1 MATTPKE
8 VVQMQ
13 VPAVPRMPSATSVY
27 DPGAVD
33 QTNNILR
40 LFFNQV
46 INVVAALLGTNGG
59 RYLQSPHAML
69 MSTQDQ
75 ANAGITLENIITY
88 NTPVIVQGVE
98 VRSGSQIWFDAPGQ
112 YLVTFSLQ
120 FTNRGNAAQEIEVW
134 AKQDGSNF
142 PLSNTRYDIPARKS
156 TSVWSHVV
164 ATVTGIF
171 TVSDPS
177 ATYLRLA
184 WWSDGPDVFLE
195 YYPEGTS
202 PTRPAIP
209 SVIVTISTV
218 SRLP

>member
-1 MATTPKE
+1 MSRLVLSRPPFLPVAPQEYETRFHNQHSD
-8 VVQMQ
+8 V
-13 VPAVPRMPSATSVY
+13 
-27 DPGAVD
+27 
-33 QTNNILR
+33 LR
-40 LFFNQV
+40 LYFNQLD
-46 INVVAALLGTNGG
+46 NTLAALLGTDGG
-59 RYLQSPHAML
+59 QYLQSPHAML

-75 ANAGITLENIITY
+75 ASAGITSENIVTY
-88 NTPVIVQGVE
+88 NTPVIEQGIE
-98 VRSGSQIWFDAPGQ
+98 VRSGSEIWFDAPGQ
-112 YLVTFSLQ
+112 YLVSFSLQ

-134 AKQDGSNF
+134 AKQDGVNF

-156 TSVWSHVV
+156 LSVWSHTV

-171 TVSDPS
+171 TVTDPS

-184 WWSDGPDVFLE
+184 WWSDGPGVFLE

-209 SVIVTISTV
+209 SVIVTVNLV

>member
-1 MATTPKE
+1 MSRLITTRPPFLPVAPQGYE
-8 VVQMQ
+8 
-13 VPAVPRMPSATSVY
+13 PRFH
-27 DPGAVD
+27 D
-33 QTNNILR
+33 QHSDVLR
-40 LFFNQV
+40 LYFNQLD
-46 INVVAALLGTNGG
+46 NTLAALLGTDGG

-75 ANAGITLENIITY
+75 ASAGITSENIVTY
-88 NTPVIVQGVE
+88 NTPVIEQGIE
-98 VRSGSQIWFDAPGQ
+98 VRSGSEIWFDAPGQ

-134 AKQDGSNF
+134 AKQDGVNF
-142 PLSNTRYDIPARKS
+142 PLSNTRFDIAARKS
-156 TSVWSHVV
+156 VSVWAHAV

-171 TVSDPS
+171 TVEDPS

-184 WWSDGPDVFLE
+184 WWSNGADVFLE
-195 YYPEGTS
+195 HYPEGTS

-209 SVIVTISTV
+209 SVIVTVNLV